1 MRKHI
6 LIIGNNN
13 GLPGV
18 NIDCENYR
26 KFFMSYIG
34 GCWHEDEITTLNN
47 TTTDHLNRF
56 LNKFKKK
63 N

>member
-34 GCWHEDEITTLNN
+34 GCWHEDEITTLN
-47 TTTDHLNRF
+47 TVSYTHLRAHET
-56 LNKFKKK
+56 
-63 N
+63 